1 MSYFRRF
8 WPIRVG
14 TDESFEATGYQR
26 KYTKRKILFLLF
38 LLVIGMFILLI
49 VKPKR
54 SRMPDPAPT
63 PPQGDPIGKLG
74 VARPELD
81 IEALGPDIV
90 APNGVDGG

>member
-1 MSYFRRF
+1 
-8 WPIRVG
+8 
-14 TDESFEATGYQR
+14 
-26 KYTKRKILFLLF
+26 
-38 LLVIGMFILLI
+38 MFILLI